1 MFQATKPVHIVPNAV
16 DVGELDLPNVV
27 DQAEVRFVM
36 AGHDLGKG
44 LYDLV
49 DLAKRCE
56 GIVPSARF
64 LIIGPETPDTTALE
78 KDQREGSGP
87 KNIKFLGYR
96 KTPREVMAEANV
108 VLNLSHF
115 AESFGR
121 TVAEAMAA
129 RRPVIAYN
137 WGVLSGTDPRRRDRF
152 SCELSGCGRTDSA
165 R

>member
-1 MFQATKPVHIVPNAV
+1 MT
-16 DVGELDLPNVV
+16 
-27 DQAEVRFVM
+27 
-36 AGHDLGKG
+36 LGRVFTILLTSPSG
-44 LYDLV
+44 
-49 DLAKRCE
+49 AKAS
-56 GIVPSARF
+56 VPSARF

-78 KDQREGSGP
+78 KDQREGRGP

-96 KTPREVMAEANV
+96 KTSREVMAEANV

-137 WGVLSGTDPRRRDRF
+137 WGAFRN
-152 SCELSGCGRTDSA
+152 
-165 R
+165 